1 MKIDKIKKRAKPNSD
16 LSHFNYPMIDLWP
29 LLVLTSL
36 VMKEQASILTK
47 EMKTAATIA
56 FTPKVMKP
64 SYKPYTSDTC
74 IMCQMHRHAFRE
86 NTGAIISTNL
96 QTMKM
101 TRLNV
106 HQIVKHG
113 KLMRHNFIGDHLV
126 KVEALVEDVPCTW
139 GLMGISTPTI
149 LLHCSSEQANVR
161 KKKAGKNFI
170 MNLAYLW
177 SFGKG
182 NNNISAYL
190 WTSVST

>member
-1 MKIDKIKKRAKPNSD
+1 
-16 LSHFNYPMIDLWP
+16 MIDLWA

-36 VMKEQASILTK
+36 VMREQASILTK

-106 HQIVKHG
+106 HHLVKHG
-113 KLMRHNFIGDHLV
+113 KLMWHNFIGDHLAE
-126 KVEALVEDVPCTW
+126 VEALVEDIPCTW
-139 GLMGISTPTI
+139 GLTGISTPTI
-149 LLHCSSEQANVR
+149 LLHCSSERANVR

-170 MNLAYLW
+170 MNLAYSW
-177 SFGKG
+177 SFGKDDNVLTCG
-182 NNNISAYL
+182 L
-190 WTSVST
+190 QCQPDV

>member
-1 MKIDKIKKRAKPNSD
+1 
-16 LSHFNYPMIDLWP
+16 
-29 LLVLTSL
+29 
-36 VMKEQASILTK
+36 
-47 EMKTAATIA
+47 
-56 FTPKVMKP
+56 
-64 SYKPYTSDTC
+64 
-74 IMCQMHRHAFRE
+74 MHRHAFRE

-106 HQIVKHG
+106 HHLVKHG

-126 KVEALVEDVPCTW
+126 KVEALVEDIPSTW

-149 LLHCSSEQANVR
+149 LLQCSSEQANVR

-170 MNLAYLW
+170 MNLAYSW
-177 SFGKG
+177 SFGKD